1 MVRSPWLLLMA
12 ALVSGE
18 GKAAAPAA
26 DLVLRGGR
34 VWAGKGQPSLTA
46 IAVGAGR
53 VMAVGSDADL
63 VLVDLEREWVLS
75 ASDLSTRW
83 PISPFIGRHFK
94 GNVTTTLVRGTV
106 VWRDGAAQVAPGFGQ
121 LVSP

>member
-1 MVRSPWLLLMA
+1 MP

-53 VMAVGSDADL
+53 VMAVGSDADVGGL
-63 VLVDLEREWVLS
+63 IGAGTRVVDLR
-75 ASDLSTRW
+75 
-83 PISPFIGRHFK
+83 GR
-94 GNVTTTLVRGTV
+94 LVV
-106 VWRDGAAQVAPGFGQ
+106 PGFNDAHVHFLSGGFG
-121 LVSP
+121 LLPVGPRAAGDGREVVPRHRRPARTRAP